1 MQRFHSNAMRIRR
14 MTMIGLFTALAYVVM
29 MLIHFPVPPMLT
41 LDLKD
46 TVITLCGLCF
56 GPLAAVFAGI
66 VVPLLELITVSD
78 TGVYGFV
85 MNALGALSFSVTVSL
100 IYKFKKNMLGAI
112 LGLVSGVFAMTAVML
127 LFNLIVTPL
136 YLHISVAEVRQMIP
150 TLLLPFN
157 LVKAVLNASM
167 IMLLYKPV
175 SSLLQR
181 TGFLPHSEH
190 TYRLDWRTVTAIA
203 VSVVLIVSAFVV
215 VFAVLG
221 GQFTFGWAA

>member
-1 MQRFHSNAMRIRR
+1 MKRSKTMNIRR
-14 MTMIGLFTALAYVVM
+14 LTMIGLFTALAYVVM
-29 MLIHFPVPPMLT
+29 VLIHFPVPPMLT

-66 VVPLLELITVSD
+66 VVPFLELITVSG

-85 MNALGALSFSVTVSL
+85 MNALGTLSFSVTVSL
-100 IYKFKKNMLGAI
+100 IYRFRKNMLGAV

-127 LFNLIVTPL
+127 LFNLVITPW

-157 LVKAVLNASM
+157 LVKAVLNAALV
-167 IMLLYKPV
+167 MLLYKPV
-175 SSLLQR
+175 STALQR
-181 TGFLPHSEH
+181 MGFLPRSEH
-190 TYRLDWRTVTAIA
+190 SYRLDWRTVTAIVISLVLA
-203 VSVVLIVSAFVV
+203 VAAFVV
-215 VFAVLG
+215 VFQVLG
-221 GQFTFGWAA
+221 GSFAFGWEA

>member
-100 IYKFKKNMLGAI
+100 
-112 LGLVSGVFAMTAVML
+112 
-127 LFNLIVTPL
+127 
-136 YLHISVAEVRQMIP
+136 
-150 TLLLPFN
+150 
-157 LVKAVLNASM
+157 
-167 IMLLYKPV
+167 
-175 SSLLQR
+175 QR
-181 TGFLPHSEH
+181 TLRLLSSPAKTVFLKS
-190 TYRLDWRTVTAIA
+190 A
-203 VSVVLIVSAFVV
+203 SVVKVILIPRSFSAFSEISSY
-215 VFAVLG
+215 
-221 GQFTFGWAA
+221 

>member
-100 IYKFKKNMLGAI
+100 IYKFKKNIIEKLKKQK
-112 LGLVSGVFAMTAVML
+112 
-127 LFNLIVTPL
+127 N
-136 YLHISVAEVRQMIP
+136 
-150 TLLLPFN
+150 N
-157 LVKAVLNASM
+157 
-167 IMLLYKPV
+167 
-175 SSLLQR
+175 
-181 TGFLPHSEH
+181 
-190 TYRLDWRTVTAIA
+190 
-203 VSVVLIVSAFVV
+203 
-215 VFAVLG
+215 
-221 GQFTFGWAA
+221 

>member
-1 MQRFHSNAMRIRR
+1 MNIRR
-14 MTMIGLFTALAYVVM
+14 LTMIGLFTALAYVVM
-29 MLIHFPVPPMLT
+29 VLIHFPVPPMLT

-66 VVPLLELITVSD
+66 VVPFLELITVSG

-85 MNALGALSFSVTVSL
+85 MNALGTLSFSVTVSL
-100 IYKFKKNMLGAI
+100 IYRFRKNMLGAV

-127 LFNLIVTPL
+127 LFNLVITPW

-157 LVKAVLNASM
+157 LVKAVLNAALV
-167 IMLLYKPV
+167 MLLYKPV
-175 SSLLQR
+175 STALQR
-181 TGFLPHSEH
+181 MGFLPRSEH
-190 TYRLDWRTVTAIA
+190 SYRLDWRTVTAI
-203 VSVVLIVSAFVV
+203 VISLVLIVAAFVV
-215 VFAVLG
+215 VFQVLG
-221 GQFTFGWAA
+221 GSFTFGWDA

>member
-1 MQRFHSNAMRIRR
+1 MNIRR
-14 MTMIGLFTALAYVVM
+14 LTMIGLFTALAYVVM
-29 MLIHFPVPPMLT
+29 VLIHFPVPPMLT

-66 VVPLLELITVSD
+66 VVPFLELITVSG

-85 MNALGALSFSVTVSL
+85 MNALGTLSFSVTVSL
-100 IYKFKKNMLGAI
+100 IYRFRKNMLGAV

-127 LFNLIVTPL
+127 LFNLVITPW

-157 LVKAVLNASM
+157 LVKAVLNAALV
-167 IMLLYKPV
+167 MLLYKPV
-175 SSLLQR
+175 STALQR
-181 TGFLPHSEH
+181 MGFLPRSEH
-190 TYRLDWRTVTAIA
+190 SYRLDWRTVTAI
-203 VSVVLIVSAFVV
+203 VISLVLVVAAFVV
-215 VFAVLG
+215 VFQVLG
-221 GQFTFGWAA
+221 GSFTFGWGA